1 MSADGAGKERH
12 AKRAPRTAGPPAT
25 DDREEG
31 SAPRWVLPLIAI
43 TTLTLGGWYI
53 IQNLAANSKMEDCTM
68 SGRRNCVPPIDT
80 ANMK

>member
-1 MSADGAGKERH
+1 MSADGAGRDPHASRPARAARPLETPER
-12 AKRAPRTAGPPAT
+12 
-25 DDREEG
+25 DEG

-80 ANMK
+80 SNMK